1 MCNFIVYRVSLF
13 DLWIKLRF
21 RSRCFKL
28 TRNAEKIRTFFYDIF
43 YTKKTWNHRVL
54 MLIISPFILDDHFLQ
69 GIIKNL
75 SWRCKQVSEMQNE
88 DALLS
93 CTTLQYTRLKGVSL
107 KARFM
112 LINLASAFSLSAER
126 FHVWDFG
133 REKKNQ
139 GVKYGLFLLMTQMGF
154 VSFLTWLSTFGNF

>member
-43 YTKKTWNHRVL
+43 YTKKTWNQRVL

-112 LINLASAFSLSAER
+112 LISFFSLRRAIPCVGFWER
-126 FHVWDFG
+126 
-133 REKKNQ
+133 KKNQ